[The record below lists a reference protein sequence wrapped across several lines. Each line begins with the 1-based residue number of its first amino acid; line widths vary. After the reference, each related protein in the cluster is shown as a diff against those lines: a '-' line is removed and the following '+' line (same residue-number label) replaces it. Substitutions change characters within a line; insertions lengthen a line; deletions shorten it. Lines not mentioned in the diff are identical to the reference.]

1 MILYRFFFNTTGTLH
16 DPYSTNDDYLESP
29 RDQSLYDIGPH
40 TTSSTSYSSN
50 SSTPVT
56 TTLQRVFTNAFAPT
70 SSDDIQL
77 GMEVLVARSRGQIG
91 RGKVKYVGPL
101 PGRRDTYIGIELG
114 PGQGKKTKFTT
125 GKKTVFPE
133 GWRPIYWCC
142 DKFEAKQKSIVDS
155 KASFSAIFLRMPS
168 TRNVSFW
175 TWIDYSG

>member
-16 DPYSTNDDYLESP
+16 DPYSTNDDYLESS

-56 TTLQRVFTNAFAPT
+56 TTLQRVFTSPFAPT

-77 GMEVLVARSRGQIG
+77 GMEVLITRARGQIG
-91 RGKVKYVGPL
+91 RGIVKYVGPL

-114 PGQGKKTKFTT
+114 PDQGKKTKFTT
-125 GKKTVFPE
+125 GKKLFSLMGGVRFIGVVISLKPN
-133 GWRPIYWCC
+133 
-142 DKFEAKQKSIVDS
+142 KSQ
-155 KASFSAIFLRMPS
+155 L
-168 TRNVSFW
+168 
-175 TWIDYSG
+175 